1 MDTTLRVR
9 PTTTATPARRTVSV
23 PPTAGPAAV
32 SRAFL
37 PQHPTPAIAPAAGR
51 PP

>member
-1 MDTTLRVR
+1 MDTTVRVR
-9 PTTTATPARRTVSV
+9 PTATPARGTVSV
-23 PPTAGPAAV
+23 PLAVGPAA
-32 SRAFL
+32 AFL

>member
-1 MDTTLRVR
+1 MDTTVRVR
-9 PTTTATPARRTVSV
+9 PATTATPTRRTVSV
-23 PPTAGPAAV
+23 PPTGGPAAA

-37 PQHPTPAIAPAAGR
+37 PLHPTPEIAPAAGR

>member
-1 MDTTLRVR
+1 MDTTVRVR
-9 PTTTATPARRTVSV
+9 PTATPTPARRTVSV
-23 PPTAGPAAV
+23 PLAAGPAAV